1 MRGMRVR
8 QDAIVSSTE
17 CRDFWGQ
24 NVEAAPLPIHAQ
36 FVAVT
41 SNALSGRL
49 LHSRHRLSHRL
60 PVSPFFRAVHG

>member
-8 QDAIVSSTE
+8 QDAIVSSTG

-36 FVAVT
+36 FVTAIIT
-41 SNALSGRL
+41 
-49 LHSRHRLSHRL
+49 
-60 PVSPFFRAVHG
+60 PYRATDYILGIDSLTAYR

>member
-8 QDAIVSSTE
+8 QDAIVSSTG

-41 SNALSGRL
+41 ST
-49 LHSRHRLSHRL
+49 
-60 PVSPFFRAVHG
+60 PYRAACYILGIDSLTAYR

>member
-8 QDAIVSSTE
+8 QDAIVSSTG

-36 FVAVT
+36 FVAVKVRPIGPLIT
-41 SNALSGRL
+41 FSASTLSPL
-49 LHSRHRLSHRL
+49 T
-60 PVSPFFRAVHG
+60 VSPFFRAVHG